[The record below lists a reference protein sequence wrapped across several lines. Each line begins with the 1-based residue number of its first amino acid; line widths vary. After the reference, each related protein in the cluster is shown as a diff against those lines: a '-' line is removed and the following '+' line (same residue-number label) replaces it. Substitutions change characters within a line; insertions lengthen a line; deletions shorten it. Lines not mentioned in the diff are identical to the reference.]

1 MKASVRRIVT
11 LMAAWVGTS
20 SCTAVPPETVWL
32 RVELP
37 EGFAGREKEV
47 RLAPRIAEA
56 ARRASR
62 GVLALQVKRAAG
74 RVRIGLPGACPLEV
88 DAESL
93 SGSPPA
99 SRTLQ
104 PLFDVGPSERVVG
117 VGSAFEMR
125 AVPNCAEARAL
136 KTTWSV
142 TGGASLEGVKL
153 SQDGRS
159 LRATTRLALPPTTEI
174 VGVVPISARQQ
185 RELRSELTLRTV
197 DTKGEIFEQRLGVS
211 AVARSSGLPNVG
223 LSHPVLLAGANWVLT
238 EKPPQS
244 SAALRNL
251 NGRFELIPDV
261 TGRYRL
267 SDGASRQLTLLS
279 GRYDETPLDCGRS
292 DCHQAIATSAAKSPM
307 TLVLS
312 QDLGGCHA
320 LSDPACATACHATG
334 EPGTNDGGFSHVAR
348 ELGSPALPVE
358 HDDLPRALRRLGGV
372 GCLACHGPGAV
383 PGVGS
388 RWAVLRSDVCAVC
401 HDAPPRYG
409 HVSALSSSRMGH
421 ADHLP
426 QTRSQPECARCH
438 TTWGALGRSMPKGET
453 PESFGLACATCH
465 DVHPHSEAA
474 SSAAPSD
481 DTGPTHGGLLRQLP
495 LPASLPR
502 PPASFLG
509 VSRVCI
515 ACHAPSGDSQR
526 PEASAAAI
534 LAGQGG
540 VDPASGKPL
549 ELAPVHAQDPRGC
562 LRCHNSGP
570 PELVLGKSH
579 AFRAEPSSC
588 TGCHAPRERAPSLRE
603 RAQRLLARWGREAPS
618 DASLPLHAQPTPQR
632 PLAIAQER
640 ALANVR
646 LVLEDPA
653 ADVHHPAYAKLL
665 LDAAERFAP
674 GAPP

>member
-1 MKASVRRIVT
+1 MKFPALRAAALAIAWAGAS
-11 LMAAWVGTS
+11 G
-20 SCTAVPPETVWL
+20 CTAVPPETVWL

-37 EGFAGREKEV
+37 EGLAGHEKDV
-47 RLAPRIAEA
+47 QVAPRIAEA
-56 ARRASR
+56 SRRMSR
-62 GVLALQVKRAAG
+62 GVLALQLKRAAG
-74 RVRIGLPGACPLEV
+74 KVRVALPGACPLEV
-88 DAESL
+88 DAQAL
-93 SGSPPA
+93 PGSPAA
-99 SRTLQ
+99 SLALQ
-104 PLFDVGPSERVVG
+104 PLFEVGPSERVVG
-117 VGSAFEMR
+117 VGSAFELR
-125 AVPNCAEARAL
+125 ATPGCIEARAL

-142 TGGASLEGVKL
+142 ADGAPLEGLTV
-153 SQDGRS
+153 SEDGRL
-159 LRATTRLALPPTTEI
+159 LRATTRRTLPSAPDI
-174 VGVVPISARQQ
+174 VGVVPVSAREQ
-185 RELRSELTLRTV
+185 RELRSELTLRAVDARGTV
-197 DTKGEIFEQRLGVS
+197 FERRVGVS

-223 LSHPVLLAGANWVLT
+223 LSHPVLLTGAPWQLA

-244 SAALRNL
+244 AARLRDL
-251 NGRFELIPDV
+251 GGTFELVPDV
-261 TGRYRL
+261 SGRYRL
-267 SDGASRQLTLLS
+267 SDGSSRQLTLLS

-292 DCHQAIATSAAKSPM
+292 DCHQAIAASAAKSPM

-334 EPGTNDGGFSHVAR
+334 EPGTNDGGFGHVAR

-388 RWAVLRSDVCAVC
+388 RWAVLRSDVCSVC

-409 HVSALSSSRMGH
+409 HVSALASSRMGH

-438 TTWGALGRSMPKGET
+438 TTWGALGRTMPKGET

-465 DVHPHSEAA
+465 DVHPHSETA
-474 SSAAPSD
+474 SAATPGD
-481 DTGPTHGGLLRQLP
+481 DAGPTHGGLLRQLP
-495 LPASLPR
+495 LPTSLHR
-502 PPASFLG
+502 PPASFFG
-509 VSRVCI
+509 VSRVCV
-515 ACHAPSGDSQR
+515 ACHAPSAGST
-526 PEASAAAI
+526 PEASSAAI

-540 VDPASGKPL
+540 VDPSSGEPL
-549 ELAPVHAQDPRGC
+549 ELAPVHAQDARGC
-562 LRCHNSGP
+562 LRCHSSGP

-579 AFRAEPSSC
+579 AFRAEPSTC
-588 TGCHAPRERAPSLRE
+588 TGCHEPRERVPSLRE
-603 RAQRLLARWGREAPS
+603 RAERLLARWGREAPS
-618 DASLPLHAQPTPQR
+618 DASLPLHAR
-632 PLAIAQER
+632 PAPKSLAPEQER
-640 ALANVR
+640 ALTNVR

-674 GAPP
+674 GASP